1 MNKLAIVTTHPIQYY
16 APIFK
21 LLAAKCNLMVFYT
34 WGETAQ
40 NERLDQ
46 EFKKVFKWDIPLL
59 DGYPYLF
66 LENVAKDKGSHH
78 FKGIN
83 NPTIINEI
91 KNFNPDAL
99 LVYGW
104 AYQSHLKVLRHFK
117 GKIQVWFRGD
127 STNLNTNG
135 WLKALIR
142 KTFLKWVYQHV
153 DIAFYV
159 GSANKAYYEKLG
171 LTNQKLIFA
180 PHAIDN
186 HRFAALPSKGYT
198 DLRKTLNLTTKDIL
212 VLFAGKLDH
221 KKNPSLLL
229 KAFED
234 IDMPNA
240 HLLFVGNGS
249 LEEELKDRVKNEM
262 IKNVHFISFQNQSQM
277 PIIYQACDVYCLPS
291 VSETWGLAVNEAMA
305 AKKAILVSNK
315 VGCAVD
321 LVKNGENGFIFK
333 SADLADLKEK
343 LLVLLKNK
351 QLTAEMGV
359 ISSKIIEN
367 WTMQQQADTIIKTL
381 NLS

>member
-16 APIFK
+16 APVFK
-21 LLAAKCNLMVFYT
+21 LLAKKCSLMVFYT

-46 EFKKVFKWDIPLL
+46 EFNQVFKWDIPLL
-59 DGYPYLF
+59 EGYAYTF
-66 LENVAKDKGSHH
+66 LENIAKDKGSHH
-78 FKGIN
+78 FKGID
-83 NPTIINEI
+83 NPNIINEI
-91 KNFNPDAL
+91 KKFNPDAL

-104 AYQSHLKVLRHFK
+104 AYKSHFKVLRHFK
-117 GKIQVWFRGD
+117 GKIPVWFRGD
-127 STNLNTNG
+127 STNLNTHG
-135 WLKALIR
+135 WLKSLIR
-142 KTFLKWVYQHV
+142 KTFLTWVYQHT
-153 DIAFYV
+153 DIAFFV
-159 GSANKAYYEKLG
+159 GSANKAYFKKHG
-171 LTNQKLIFA
+171 LKNKQLVFA

-186 HRFAALPSKGYT
+186 HRFAKESNENVALRNS
-198 DLRKTLNLTTKDIL
+198 LNVSDEDTL

-221 KKNPSLLL
+221 KKNPGLLL
-229 KAFED
+229 KAFAELD
-234 IDMPNA
+234 FSNA

-249 LEEELKDRVKNEM
+249 LEHELKNQVKNEV
-262 IKNVHFISFQNQSQM
+262 IKNVHFVDFQNQSQM
-277 PIIYQACDVYCLPS
+277 PTIYQACDVYCLPS

-333 SADLADLKEK
+333 SADLTDLKEK

-351 QLTAEMGV
+351 QLTKEMGV

-367 WTMQQQADTIIKTL
+367 WTMQQQADTIIRTL

>member
-16 APIFK
+16 APVFK

-59 DGYPYLF
+59 DGYPYIF

-91 KNFNPDAL
+91 KKFNPDAL

-159 GSANKAYYEKLG
+159 GSANKAYYEKHG

-198 DLRKTLNLTTKDIL
+198 DLRKTLNITTKDIL

-229 KAFED
+229 KAFAD

-277 PIIYQACDVYCLPS
+277 PIIYQACDIYCLPS

-305 AKKAILVSNK
+305 ARKAILVSNK

-321 LVKNGENGFIFK
+321 LVINGENGFIFK
-333 SADLADLKEK
+333 SADLTDLKEK